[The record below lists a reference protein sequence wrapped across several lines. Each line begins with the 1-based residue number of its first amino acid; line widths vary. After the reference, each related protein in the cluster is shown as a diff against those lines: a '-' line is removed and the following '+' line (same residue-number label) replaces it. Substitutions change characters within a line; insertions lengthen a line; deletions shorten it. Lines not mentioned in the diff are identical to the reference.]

1 MILFVFEGKRREL
14 DIFRTLEYLFFPRG
28 QAIVCSFE
36 NNIYELYR
44 QLSSLGS
51 GGDIVSI
58 LREKYEN
65 SPDSPFS
72 PDTRSSDFSEIFLFF
87 DYDFQNRNLTMEQMN
102 KQISEMLELFND
114 ETDNG
119 LLYINY
125 PMIEAIRYTKELP
138 DSRFSDYCVSR
149 TDCHNKGFKDM
160 AQQFSAYGS
169 LDFIVIDFRRSPS
182 EKKVSI
188 VKQNWALLERQN
200 VVKANMICNGE
211 LDVPVDKGSISQQR
225 IFESQLSKFIVP
237 KNEVSILSA
246 FPIFNFNYFKQ

>member
-1 MILFVFEGKRREL
+1 
-14 DIFRTLEYLFFPRG
+14 
-28 QAIVCSFE
+28 
-36 NNIYELYR
+36 
-44 QLSSLGS
+44 
-51 GGDIVSI
+51 
-58 LREKYEN
+58 
-65 SPDSPFS
+65 
-72 PDTRSSDFSEIFLFF
+72 
-87 DYDFQNRNLTMEQMN
+87 
-102 KQISEMLELFND
+102 
-114 ETDNG
+114 
-119 LLYINY
+119 
-125 PMIEAIRYTKELP
+125 
-138 DSRFSDYCVSR
+138 
-149 TDCHNKGFKDM
+149 M

-237 KNEVSILSA
+237 KKEVSILSA